1 MNVAAVQFFHAL
13 RLVLVVV
20 ALTAVRTALAEDSP
34 EAPPSQPAPQ
44 ENSPAEPGPA
54 QGGAESAETL
64 QPALV
69 RPEAPRVIE
78 EIIVSARKRDESLQ
92 DVPVAVTGI
101 SGEQLE
107 QYNVSDLS
115 KVAQMTP
122 QLFVAES
129 VSGNGGSLSMRGIG
143 SSSSTAGFDQAVSIY
158 VDGLQYDRGFVLSQ
172 GYFDL
177 ARVEVMKGPQALFFG
192 KNSTAG
198 AISLVSADPG
208 DELEIIGR
216 VGHEFYANEKWYEAI
231 ASGPIT
237 ESFGARLA
245 LRYSL
250 LDGYVENRAG
260 STIDIGSFQPVPA
273 PKNRD
278 WPGKEEF
285 LGRLTL
291 AYQVTPAFDLKL
303 KVAGAVVDTDGSSVG
318 LEVFSCPLA
327 SAFLDSGEN
336 CEPDWKVRQ
345 TGLPPAVAASE
356 RLFDREDG
364 RLFMKYHGSNLALT
378 ANYDFGDGLPLLT
391 SVSGYSYYRSA
402 YLADDDFTN
411 TSLFFGGEDVSGES
425 FSEELRLLS
434 RFDFPANFMI
444 GGYFQKTDFAILQN
458 LLRALPAPVDP
469 LTGRYTTWD
478 KHSPTDGQTASVF
491 GQLIWDVTETLEFAP
506 GVRYSHVSKDSF
518 SVHDYIHPLYTSLWR
533 EVGNPLVGNFSDDD
547 ISPEIPLTWRPDLW
561 SGVTTT
567 LYAAYKRGF
576 KAGGF
581 SNSVVMRTETTADDA
596 LFESEKVSGFEGG
609 LKSSWFDRALL
620 FNIVG
625 YRYEFTDLQVNFF
638 DSSGL
643 DFIVRNAAEATTTGA
658 EANLQWLPPVD
669 GLDLHGSAS
678 YNIARYDDF
687 LAFCYSGQTTSQGC
701 TLDANGEPAPLGAAR
716 YQDLSGTPPPL
727 APPWTGAIGFLY
739 QRPLV
744 GGFSASLGADTSYTD
759 NYLLSAIGRAD
770 VRQHHFFRTDASLRF
785 FRDDG
790 SLELNVFGR
799 NLSNEYSIAIAS
811 VDSPLT
817 GVGTGLPVGIVAD
830 QVGSVSRPREVGIQ
844 LTARF

>member
-1 MNVAAVQFFHAL
+1 MGERGAGKLRLNVAAVFLRAQ

-20 ALTAVRTALAEDSP
+20 VVALTAGRAALAEDSP
-34 EAPPSQPAPQ
+34 DDLRDSPVHAEAQAS
-44 ENSPAEPGPA
+44 
-54 QGGAESAETL
+54 
-64 QPALV
+64 
-69 RPEAPRVIE
+69 RVIE
-78 EIIVSARKRDESLQ
+78 EIIGSARKRDESLQ
-92 DVPVAVTGI
+92 DGPVAVSGI
-101 SGEQLE
+101 SAEQLSR
-107 QYNVSDLS
+107 YNVSDLS

-143 SSSSTAGFDQAVSIY
+143 TSSTSAGFDQAVSIY

-198 AISLVSADPG
+198 VISLVSADPG
-208 DELEIIGR
+208 DELELIGR
-216 VGHEFYANEKWYEAI
+216 VGHEFYADESWYEAI

-245 LRYSL
+245 LRYSV
-250 LDGYVENRAG
+250 LDGYVENVAVP
-260 STIDIGSFQPVPA
+260 TIDIGSFQPVPA
-273 PKNRD
+273 PRHRD

-303 KVAGAVVDTDGSSVG
+303 KVGGALLNSDGSSVG
-318 LEVFSCPLA
+318 LETFSCALA
-327 SAFLDSGEN
+327 TALIDLGEN

-345 TGLPPAVAASE
+345 TDLPPAVAASE
-356 RLFDREDG
+356 PLFNREKG
-364 RLFMKYHGSNLALT
+364 RLFMNYRGYNLALT
-378 ANYDFGDGLPLLT
+378 ANYDFGDGLPQLT

-411 TSLFFGGEDVSGES
+411 TSLFFGGEDVSSES
-425 FSEELRLLS
+425 FSEELRLLT

-444 GGYFQKTDFAILQN
+444 GGYVQKTDFAILQN

-469 LTGRYTTWD
+469 FTGRYVTWD

-491 GQLIWDVTETLEFAP
+491 GQLIWNVTETLEFAP

-518 SVHDYIHPLYTSLWR
+518 SVHDYIHPVFLPLWR
-533 EVGNPLVGNFSDDD
+533 PVGNRLVGNFSDDD
-547 ISPEIPLTWRPDLW
+547 VSPEIPLTWRPELW
-561 SGVTTT
+561 EGVTTT

-581 SNSVVMRTETTADDA
+581 SNSVVMRTETTVDDA
-596 LFESEKVSGFEGG
+596 LFESEKASGFEGG
-609 LKSSWFDRALL
+609 IKSTWFDRALL

-625 YRYEFTDLQVNFF
+625 YRYEFTDLQINFF

-643 DFIVRNAAEATTTGA
+643 DFIVKNAARATTTGA
-658 EANLQWLPPVD
+658 EANLQWLTPVD

-678 YNIARYDDF
+678 YNVGRYDDF
-687 LAFCYSGQTTSQGC
+687 LSFCYSGQTISQGC

-716 YQDLSGTPPPL
+716 YQDLSGTPLPL
-727 APPWTGAIGFLY
+727 APPWTGAIGFFY

-744 GGFSASLGADTSYTD
+744 AGVSASLGADTSYTD
-759 NYLLSAIGRAD
+759 NYLLSAIGRSD
-770 VRQHHFFRTDASLRF
+770 VHQHHFFRTDASLRL

-790 SLELNVFGR
+790 LLELNVFGR
-799 NLSNEYSIAIAS
+799 NLSNEYSISIAS

-817 GVGTGLPVGIVAD
+817 GLGTGLPVGIVAD
-830 QVGSVSRPREVGIQ
+830 QVGSVSRPREVGIE